1 MAPAVGG
8 PSRPTHPLC
17 STEGRT
23 QCVPLPTRIPGG
35 AARNINSARDALQK
49 GKTVADR
56 VLCYAAGHLV
66 RFDSRCAV
74 GAGGG
79 HGRCVG
85 TASGRGL
92 GGGAPAGYEKCAR
105 AVANRALV
113 SHAVGGVAAAAAA
126 VRSVRG
132 RCRRRAGECTH
143 RQRQDAGVRA
153 ADRLGLGAGGAAAQ
167 VEAVFRVLC
176 AGEEVAA
183 AVQLVTAAKD
193 RPPRQTV
200 ALRCSAVFIT
210 TCGHLLDLLES
221 DAIDLRYLRWLVL
234 DEADRLFQQSGHEW
248 LGRVLRTAGHGS
260 GLMYPPL
267 KPLRKVLL
275 SATQTQ
281 EAEHLARLQ
290 LQWPVFYAYRW
301 GEGSEGAA
309 DNSRPRRLS
318 RAPSTLQSVSVVC
331 AAEAEKLE
339 LLLRMAGYV
348 ARVGN
353 ANRLLSAH
361 DRVVIFTKSVSA
373 AHRLTRF
380 LQLALEQLPH
390 QPCVENDAATGVSAG
405 HVAEFSRQLAPV
417 ARARMLQRLRD
428 RSLQYLVC
436 SDVMARGIDVLSVDA
451 VVNYDVPAHVTTFV
465 HRVGRTAR
473 AGQSGTCYTLLL
485 ERQQAYFERE
495 IQGPALGGDVERV
508 FVHRAHELLEE
519 TQRAAVSMHCRRIL
533 RAVRLVLEAERW
545 SIVPADE
552 PLSAEWC
559 AYALRYAGS
568 AQESAPQEPEP
579 QARLQQTLH
588 SVALRN
594 WLS

>member
-1 MAPAVGG
+1 MPQVTWGG
-8 PSRPTHPLC
+8 SIAD
-17 STEGRT
+17 
-23 QCVPLPTRIPGG
+23 VPLALVEDTVGASERLSVEDLAGVHPRVMRNVQEQLRIDHLFPMQWVVLRRLLSQSDRCGDGVGDVLVNAPTG
-35 AARNINSARDALQK
+35 S
-49 GKTVADR
+49 GKT
-56 VLCYAAGHLV
+56 LIYALPIVSGLAQ
-66 RFDSRCAV
+66 AV
-74 GAGGG
+74 PQP
-79 HGRCVG
+79 CV
-85 TASGRGL
+85 
-92 GGGAPAGYEKCAR
+92 
-105 AVANRALV
+105 RALV
-113 SHAVGGVAAAAAA
+113 LVP
-126 VRSVRG
+126 
-132 RCRRRAGECTH
+132 TH
-143 RQRQDAGVRA
+143 DLVQ
-153 ADRLGLGAGGAAAQ
+153 Q
-167 VEAVFRVLC
+167 VEAVFRALC
-176 AGEEVAA
+176 AGEGVAA

-193 RPPRQTV
+193 RPPRHTV
-200 ALRCSAVFIT
+200 ALRRSAVFIT
-210 TCGHLLDLLES
+210 TCGHLLDLMES

-234 DEADRLFQQSGHEW
+234 DEADRLLQQSGHEW

-290 LQWPVFYAYRW
+290 LHRPVFYAYRW

-309 DNSRPRRLS
+309 DSSRPRRLS

-339 LLLRMAGYV
+339 LLLRMAGYD
-348 ARVGN
+348 AGVGN
-353 ANRLLSAH
+353 ANRPLRAH
-361 DRVVIFTKSVSA
+361 DQMVIFTKSVSA
-373 AHRLTRF
+373 AHRLARF
-380 LQLALEQLPH
+380 LQLALDELPR
-390 QPCVENDAATGVSAG
+390 QPCVENDAEAGVSAG
-405 HVAEFSRQLAPV
+405 HVAEFSRHLAPV

-473 AGQSGTCYTLLL
+473 AGRPGTCYTLLL

-495 IQGPALGGDVERV
+495 IQGPALGGDADRV

-519 TQRAAVSMHCRRIL
+519 TQRAAVSMHCRRFL

-545 SIVPADE
+545 GIVPADE

-568 AQESAPQEPEP
+568 AQESAPQETEP
-579 QARLQQTLH
+579 QAHLQQTLH